1 MVLLVAVVIANDLSK
16 HATEI
21 GTTMITTITA
31 SQIKISLNNAI
42 NMAPLSA
49 AVFEVGHHDK

>member
-1 MVLLVAVVIANDLSK
+1 MLVAVVIANDLSK